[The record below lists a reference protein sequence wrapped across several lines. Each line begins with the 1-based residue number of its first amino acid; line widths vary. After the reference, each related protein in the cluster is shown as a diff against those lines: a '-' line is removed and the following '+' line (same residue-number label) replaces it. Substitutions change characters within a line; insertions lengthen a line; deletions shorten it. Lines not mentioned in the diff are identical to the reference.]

1 MVAPIE
7 YPDPPLAG
15 AGFVLRPFRAS
26 DFASAHA
33 ASEHPTTV
41 RWINPLTSPS
51 GASAVEYF
59 ESERLAGRML
69 DLVIA
74 DDIDDRYLGEVV
86 LLPRDSL
93 TFELAYI
100 VAPDARGRGLATAAV
115 RLVSA
120 WAVRHL
126 IAQRLQVR
134 VDPDNDASLAVAEK
148 AGFRREG
155 VLRSAIVVR
164 GSRSDAVMLSFLPD
178 DPEPDQ

>member
-1 MVAPIE
+1 MVVSIE
-7 YPDPPLAG
+7 YPDPSLAG

-33 ASEHPTTV
+33 ASEHPTSA

-74 DDIDDRYLGEVV
+74 DDMDDHYMGEVV

-115 RLVSA
+115 RLMSA

-126 IAQRLQVR
+126 IAQRIQVR
-134 VDPDNDASLAVAEK
+134 VDPDNEASLAVAEK

-164 GSRSDAVMLSFLPD
+164 GSRSDAVMLSFLPGD
-178 DPEPDQ
+178 DD